1 MKPNC
6 VFIKEM
12 KRLLSRVRE
21 ASSRTKLNVIAF
33 SGGVDST
40 VVAAAVHRTFPE
52 NSVACIA
59 KSPSLSKDQLR
70 RARDVAKH
78 VGIQLMEVSTF
89 ENLDPEYI
97 ANQGSSCYVCKTNL
111 YETLKSVSSYA
122 RDLEGDVVLFN
133 GTNAD
138 DRLDPTRLGLVAA
151 KEFDVCSPLDHAKK
165 SKVREIARSMGLPN
179 ADVAASP
186 CLRSRLALG
195 VEATNLHLRFID
207 DAESFVR
214 NTLELEP
221 ERNMRVRLLPKNR
234 IAIELDREMLRK
246 AQNNLEQKFRCEF
259 EEYSDVEIREYKY
272 GSVSV

>member
-1 MKPNC
+1 M
-6 VFIKEM
+6 
-12 KRLLSRVRE
+12 
-21 ASSRTKLNVIAF
+21 
-33 SGGVDST
+33 
-40 VVAAAVHRTFPE
+40 
-52 NSVACIA
+52 
-59 KSPSLSKDQLR
+59 
-70 RARDVAKH
+70 
-78 VGIQLMEVSTF
+78 
-89 ENLDPEYI
+89 
-97 ANQGSSCYVCKTNL
+97 
-111 YETLKSVSSYA
+111 
-122 RDLEGDVVLFN
+122 
-133 GTNAD
+133 
-138 DRLDPTRLGLVAA
+138 
-151 KEFDVCSPLDHAKK
+151 CSPLDHAKK

-234 IAIELDREMLRK
+234 IAIELDREMLGK
-246 AQNNLEQKFRCEF
+246 AQDNLEQKFRCEF

>member
-1 MKPNC
+1 MRKLC
-6 VFIKEM
+6 FHKKM

-21 ASSRTKLNVIAF
+21 ASARTKLNVIAF

-40 VVAAAVHRTFPE
+40 VVAAAVHRTYPE

-70 RARDVAKH
+70 LARDVAKH
-78 VGIQLMEVSTF
+78 VGIELMEVSTF

-234 IAIELDREMLRK
+234 IAIELDREMLGK

>member
-1 MKPNC
+1 
-6 VFIKEM
+6 M

-40 VVAAAVHRTFPE
+40 VVAAAVHRTIPE

-133 GTNAD
+133 GT
-138 DRLDPTRLGLVAA
+138 
-151 KEFDVCSPLDHAKK
+151 
-165 SKVREIARSMGLPN
+165 
-179 ADVAASP
+179 
-186 CLRSRLALG
+186 
-195 VEATNLHLRFID
+195 
-207 DAESFVR
+207 
-214 NTLELEP
+214 
-221 ERNMRVRLLPKNR
+221 
-234 IAIELDREMLRK
+234 
-246 AQNNLEQKFRCEF
+246 
-259 EEYSDVEIREYKY
+259 
-272 GSVSV
+272 

>member
-1 MKPNC
+1 M
-6 VFIKEM
+6 
-12 KRLLSRVRE
+12 
-21 ASSRTKLNVIAF
+21 
-33 SGGVDST
+33 
-40 VVAAAVHRTFPE
+40 
-52 NSVACIA
+52 
-59 KSPSLSKDQLR
+59 R
-70 RARDVAKH
+70 RARGVKTR
-78 VGIQLMEVSTF
+78 GNQLMEVSTF

-122 RDLEGDVVLFN
+122 RDLEGGVVLFN

-234 IAIELDREMLRK
+234 IAIELDREMLGK
-246 AQNNLEQKFRCEF
+246 AQDNLEQKFHCEF
-259 EEYSDVEIREYKY
+259 EEYSDVEIRGISMVRFRCKILLYDLERGLLLCIYILILLLFTKSKAQCY
-272 GSVSV
+272 YRHTPKVSRLLFLAYRV

>member
-1 MKPNC
+1 
-6 VFIKEM
+6 M

-165 SKVREIARSMGLPN
+165 SKVREIARFMGLPN

-246 AQNNLEQKFRCEF
+246 AQSNLEQKFRCEF

>member
-1 MKPNC
+1 MRKLENC

-165 SKVREIARSMGLPN
+165 SKVREIARFMGLPN

-195 VEATNLHLRFID
+195 VEATNHHLRFID

-234 IAIELDREMLRK
+234 IAIELDREMLGK
-246 AQNNLEQKFRCEF
+246 AQDNLEQKFRCEF
-259 EEYSDVEIREYKY
+259 EEYSDVEIREYK
-272 GSVSV
+272 